1 MTDLIFDD
9 IGSFPLPEGVTK
21 EWMANAFSKR
31 DIDEQLFNI
40 IGSAF
45 KQKLD
50 AGVQVATY
58 PQFQDMNEQFLSIIK
73 DPECVEEPFKVKED
87 SARILELEILERT
100 AAQYKE
106 ETGDKPDVRVCV
118 TGPLELYLKDF
129 GGTQYTDILNTLAV
143 SIDRFISKAI
153 KSAKNF
159 NIRTISIDEPS
170 IGINPQV
177 MFEDAELV
185 EALSLSTAYAGKQD
199 VDVEIHLHS
208 PLHYKIACDTPSINV
223 IGVESAA
230 NPSYLDLIDKKV
242 LEDTDSF
249 LRVGI
254 ARTDIFNLASVLNE
268 KYNTNVWKDTQYLPE
283 IVTEMETPMVI
294 SERLENAHSIFG
306 DRIKYVGPDCGV
318 GSWPTQE
325 IACQLL
331 SNVEEGISIFQ
342 NKQLY

>member
-1 MTDLIFDD
+1 MDEPYNRVTMTDLIFDD
-9 IGSFPLPEGVTK
+9 AGSFPLPEGVTK
-21 EWMANAFSKR
+21 EWITNAFLKR
-31 DIDEQLFNI
+31 DSDEQLFNI

-45 KQKLD
+45 KQKID

-58 PQFQDMNEQFLSIIK
+58 PQFQDMNKQFLSIIK
-73 DPECVEEPFKVKED
+73 KPECVEEPFKVKED
-87 SARILELEILERT
+87 NARILELEIMEKT

-106 ETGDKPDVRVCV
+106 KTGDKPDVRVCV

-129 GGTQYTDILNTLAV
+129 GGSQYTDILNTLAV

-199 VDVEIHLHS
+199 VDVEIHSHS
-208 PLHYKIACDTPSINV
+208 PLHYQIACDTPGIDV

-242 LEDTDSF
+242 LEDTNSF

-283 IVTEMETPMVI
+283 IVTEMETPTTI
-294 SERLENAHSIFG
+294 AKRLENAYSRFG

-318 GSWPTQE
+318 GS
-325 IACQLL
+325 A
-331 SNVEEGISIFQ
+331 
-342 NKQLY
+342 